1 LALRDYESR
10 RAPAGPSTWLGQH
23 IIPNPK
29 KGHQPVPSHAPDWFY
44 AAIPLLSALYI
55 LNPAV
60 FAAVTSAIAAAE
72 ALARLFR
79 QR

>member
-1 LALRDYESR
+1 MALRDYESR

-44 AAIPLLSALYI
+44 AAIPLLSALYVI
-55 LNPAV
+55 SPAA
-60 FAAVTSAIAAAE
+60 FLAVTGAITATE
-72 ALARLFR
+72 SLIRLSR
-79 QR
+79 RR